1 MKRLLLL
8 SLFLLPF
15 TTFAAGPDVKGIT
28 RDWGFSGPF
37 GKYDKPDDPLENI
50 GSLTDLGKAFG
61 VSMIFRSGMIT
72 RK

>member
-37 GKYDKPDDPLENI
+37 GKYDKSIPIAEID
-50 GSLTDLGKAFG
+50 
-61 VSMIFRSGMIT
+61 IFKSTLDKFIYFL
-72 RK
+72 KSIV

>member
-15 TTFAAGPDVKGIT
+15 ATFAAGPDVKGIT

-37 GKYDKPDDPLENI
+37 GKYDKSCFLNGFQEMQQEI
-50 GSLTDLGKAFG
+50 ILDLQNQDQKVVLRVPG
-61 VSMIFRSGMIT
+61 
-72 RK
+72 